1 MVEARD
7 LMPMDYTGKSDPYVV
22 LTFGGEKF
30 TTGWIKQDLNPVWNE
45 VHNFDVK
52 NGREEL
58 KVEVY
63 DKDEFG
69 TDEYLGGYIFSNL
82 EEYKD
87 QTQKDKWIN
96 LLPENPSKTLWSGR
110 LRIIIKYVYC

>member
-7 LMPMDYTGKSDPYVV
+7 LMPMDYNGKSDPYVV

-30 TTGWIKQDLNPVWNE
+30 TTRFVKENLNPVWNE

-52 NGREEL
+52 NGREDL

-69 TDEYLGGYIFSNL
+69 KDDYIGGYLIPNL

-87 QTQKDKWIN
+87 QTPKDKWIN
-96 LLPENPSKTLWSGR
+96 LIPENSSQTQGVGR
-110 LRIIIKYVYC
+110 LRIII

>member
-1 MVEARD
+1 VVEARD
-7 LMPMDYTGKSDPYVV
+7 LMSMDYSGKSDPYVV
-22 LTFGGEKF
+22 LTFGSEKF
-30 TTGWIKQDLNPVWNE
+30 TTRCIKQDLNPVWNE

-69 TDEYLGGYIFSNL
+69 SDDYLGGYLIPNL

-87 QTQKDKWIN
+87 QTPKDKWIN
-96 LLPENPSKTLWSGR
+96 LFPENPSQTQWSGR
-110 LRIIIKYVYC
+110 LRIII